1 MLQIDDTL
9 QPDNLQENAAVQQA
23 GPRAGEGKEDDF
35 VMLPW
40 QKRLTGCPSPRNCHP
55 CSENW

>member
-1 MLQIDDTL
+1 MMQIDNTL
-9 QPDNLQENAAVQQA
+9 QPDNLQENVAVQQA

-40 QKRLTGCPSPRNCHP
+40 QNKAHRLQEFYLHTVPN
-55 CSENW
+55 